1 MREAIDISLS
11 GIYDRGLGAHM
22 GQEFR
27 VGRAARA
34 VVRNLQNL
42 GTELL
47 GIVFTEIEFR
57 FPLDITGEEKAFVP
71 GIIAADQGLIV
82 QIRCIE
88 VVIWVQEFHLM
99 RAEVY
104 RASICDGD
112 DLGVLKL

>member
-1 MREAIDISLS
+1 MRKAIDISLS
-11 GIYDRGLGAHM
+11 CVYDRGLGAHTS
-22 GQEFR
+22 QEFS

-57 FPLDITGEEKAFVP
+57 FPFDITGEENAFVP
-71 GIIAADQGLIV
+71 SIIAADQGLIV

-88 VVIWVQEFHLM
+88 VVIRVQEFHLM
-99 RAEVY
+99 RAEAY

-112 DLGVLKL
+112 DSGVLKL